1 MPFKQ
6 EKPPLQ
12 GSPLSVEAALTLA
25 DAGDREA
32 ARAILLEITEQ
43 NPNDI
48 SAWLWL
54 AQLAFSW
61 RGREAYLR
69 RLLNI
74 NPTHSLARKALAEM
88 IFTDAI
94 EAINIGDWDQG
105 VLLLKEAAELNPK
118 HEPTWMWLASLTFET
133 DPIQTIEY
141 LQRVLEI
148 NPKNEKAQTWREEIY
163 QRVLGTS
170 VPPSLIRQSETEVA
184 PQPNT
189 HDSLAVA

>member
-1 MPFKQ
+1 MPFQQ

-12 GSPLSVEAALTLA
+12 GSHLSVEAALTLA
-25 DAGDREA
+25 DAGETEA

-61 RGREAYLR
+61 RGRAAYLR
-69 RLLNI
+69 RLLSI

-133 DPIQTIEY
+133 DPVQTIEY
-141 LQRVLEI
+141 LKHVLDI
-148 NPKNEKAQTWREEIY
+148 NPKNEKAVAWLHEIY
-163 QRVLGTS
+163 QRVLGS
-170 VPPSLIRQSETEVA
+170 PLPPTLIRQSETEVA
-184 PQPNT
+184 PHHNT
-189 HDSLAVA
+189 QDSLAVA